1 MQRKLRLLPFKVLKR
16 ILVPT
21 NKIKT
26 VFEGLVVYCN
36 QIWKEDV
43 HLRSMTLLLFGKGK
57 RWDNYSLYND
67 YWVCSLE

>member
-16 ILVPT
+16 ILVST

-43 HLRSMTLLLFGKGK
+43 ILG
-57 RWDNYSLYND
+57 
-67 YWVCSLE
+67 V